1 MNYMKYILFILI
13 RNLENNSQRCND
25 KYSYSFILI
34 APNLKYKT
42 MLIRGFITNKWSCS
56 TLKNVNTDHCS
67 LKQLDLTT
75 YTKFDNP
82 KDTVKGGRYVP

>member
-1 MNYMKYILFILI
+1 MLGKKYYILRIIFMNYMKYILFILI

-42 MLIRGFITNKWSCS
+42 MLIRGFITNK
-56 TLKNVNTDHCS
+56 
-67 LKQLDLTT
+67 
-75 YTKFDNP
+75 
-82 KDTVKGGRYVP
+82 